1 VDTLVRQDRYM
12 LNLPSAYLFVPA
24 ASLPPL
30 DSYPVREEALRSR
43 ASLVESFQGK
53 PRLFVLSDIGNEPDD
68 QMSLTRLLLYSSEI
82 DIEGLVATTS
92 TWQKDKVRPD
102 IMQQVLSNYG
112 KIRSNLLKHVQG
124 FPTLDYLSGLV
135 KPGQPAYGMAA
146 VGTDKLTPG
155 AQLLIDAVDRDD
167 PRPLYISIW
176 GGANTLAQ
184 ALWQIRNSRSPEEV
198 KAFVAKLRIY
208 AISDQD
214 DSGPWMRR
222 EFRGLFYIVSPSSED
237 GEEYSSATWTGI
249 SGDKFYRNAPGADF
263 TTVSNTWL
271 DEHVRSKGFLGE
283 TYPYYIFIMEGDTPA
298 FFSLLDNGLA
308 SYRNPG
314 WGGWGGR
321 YIFRQPSGEPQPI
334 WTQGGDCFPGR
345 PNSRDTVIGVNG
357 QTYTSD
363 QATIWRW
370 RKAFQHDF
378 AARMDWSMKEFAEAN
393 HNPIVVV
400 NGDATKEPIFIKA
413 RVGSPVT
420 LSAAGS
426 RDPDGN
432 KIAYNWFY
440 YGEAALAISRLAS
453 PDEII
458 GKRGEDQLEMLPRV
472 KIENGD
478 SEEATVLPQAPG
490 VAHIILAV
498 EDDGVPSL
506 TSYRR
511 VILEID

>member
-1 VDTLVRQDRYM
+1 MNELLSSTYF
-12 LNLPSAYLFVPA
+12 FVSSV
-24 ASLPPL
+24 SLRPL
-30 DSYPVREEALRSR
+30 DSYSVREDALRSR
-43 ASLVESFQGK
+43 ASLIESFQGK

-68 QMSLTRLLLYSSEI
+68 QMSLTRLLLYSNEV
-82 DIEGLVATTS
+82 DIEGFVATTS
-92 TWQKDKVRPD
+92 CWQRDKVSPE
-102 IMQQVLSNYG
+102 IMQRVLSNYG
-112 KIRSNLLKHVQG
+112 KIRSNLLKHAEG
-124 FPTLDYLSGLV
+124 FPPLDYLSGLV
-135 KPGQPAYGMAA
+135 KPGQPGYGMAA
-146 VGTDKLTPG
+146 VGSDKMSAG
-155 AQLLIDAVDRDD
+155 ARLLIEAVDRND

-184 ALWQIRNSRSPEEV
+184 ALWYVRENRSPEEV
-198 KAFVAKLRIY
+198 EAFVAKLRIY
-208 AISDQD
+208 SIADQD
-214 DSGPWMRR
+214 DAGSWMRR
-222 EFRGLFYIVSPSSED
+222 EFRELFYIVSPSSQD

-249 SGDKFYRNAPGADF
+249 SGDRFYRNAPGADF

-283 TYPYYIFIMEGDTPA
+283 TYPFYIFIMEGDTPA
-298 FFSLLDNGLA
+298 FFSLLNNGLA

-334 WTQGGDCFPGR
+334 WTQGGDCFPGK
-345 PNSRDTVIGVNG
+345 PNSRDTVIGVDG
-357 QTYTSD
+357 QSYTSD

-393 HNPIVVV
+393 HNPVVVV
-400 NGDATKEPIFIKA
+400 NGDTTKDPIFIKA
-413 RVGSPVT
+413 KVGSPVS
-420 LSAAGS
+420 LSAEGS
-426 RDPDGN
+426 KDPDGN
-432 KIAYNWFY
+432 KVTYNWFY
-440 YGEAALAISRLAS
+440 YEEAASAISKAAS
-453 PDEII
+453 LEEIL
-458 GKRGEDQLEMLPRV
+458 GKRGEEYLDVPPKVRLDGPDL
-472 KIENGD
+472 
-478 SEEATVLPQAPG
+478 EEATAVPQAPG